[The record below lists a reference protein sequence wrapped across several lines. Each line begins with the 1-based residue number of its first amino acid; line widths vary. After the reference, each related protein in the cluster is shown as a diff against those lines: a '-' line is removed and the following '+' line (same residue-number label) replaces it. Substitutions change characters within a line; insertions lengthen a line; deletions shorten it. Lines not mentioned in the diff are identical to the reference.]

1 MAAAFWKS
9 LSLSHFVLSFLYR
22 SIGSFRRGEEMRN
35 TKTTSV
41 LARLKLS
48 TDQSMSTWIGWE
60 KGLRGALAEEGKEG
74 KEEGGRTQ
82 VRTGKL

>member
-1 MAAAFWKS
+1 
-9 LSLSHFVLSFLYR
+9 
-22 SIGSFRRGEEMRN
+22 MRN